1 MTDPIVEEI
10 RKIRDEHAKRFNYNL
25 DEIVRHLQE
34 EEKKSGR
41 TVVNFEPHRIDPI
54 PEQPA

>member
-1 MTDPIVEEI
+1 MNDPIVEEI

-34 EEKKSGR
+34 EERKSGR
-41 TVVNFEPHRIDPI
+41 TVVNFEPHQIDPI
-54 PEQPA
+54 PDQPA

>member
-10 RKIRDEHAKRFNYNL
+10 RIIRDEYARRFDYNL
-25 DEIVRHLQE
+25 DEIVRHLQD

-41 TVVNFEPHRIDPI
+41 TVVNFEPQRIDPM